1 MNSTGPSRTSV
12 LAATFVLATSA
23 TLARAQRHPLYDDG
37 GTLAWSTTLDA
48 GKQAARKVGKLL
60 FVEVGTK
67 T

>member
-1 MNSTGPSRTSV
+1 MNRTGPSRTSV
-12 LAATFVLATSA
+12 LVAALVLGTSA

-48 GKQAARKVGKLL
+48 GKQAARKAGKLI